1 MNKIIKIPQNRD
13 AFNFE
18 FNKKPY
24 LKRLNQIEKNL
35 NNLNIQ
41 FNTLYKNAGLSKNA
55 KHIEYYTTKDH
66 KQHVIFEP
74 ELYNNILN

>member
-1 MNKIIKIPQNRD
+1 MNKIIIIPQNRD

-18 FNKKPY
+18 FNKNPY

-55 KHIEYYTTKDH
+55 KHIE
-66 KQHVIFEP
+66 
-74 ELYNNILN
+74 